1 MPITSMTGFAR
12 VEGSWQDIRWTW
24 ELKSVNS
31 KGLDVR
37 YRLPSGLEAH
47 DRAVKSIVAGGLARG
62 NVNCQLSME
71 SGDAGVQLVVNER
84 ALDSAVVAAKRSA
97 EKYGLELPKIADLMA
112 LRGVVDV
119 QDSELSEED
128 RQDRDS
134 AILETLKQAVEALA
148 KDRGREGEQLYT
160 ALRQRVDEIDL
171 LTRRAEQDVS
181 GQVGAIRAK
190 LSAQIAEA
198 LGDTGI
204 TIEQERLAQETAV
217 LALKADVSEET
228 DRLHAHVLAARDLL
242 DADEPVGRK
251 FDFLAQEFG
260 REANTLASKAASN
273 ELSAIALELKVVIDQ
288 MREQIQNVE

>member
-148 KDRGREGEQLYT
+148 KDRGREGEHLYT

-181 GQVGAIRAK
+181 GQVDAIRAK

>member
-1 MPITSMTGFAR
+1 MTGFAR
-12 VEGSWQDIRWTW
+12 VEGSWQNIRWTW

-148 KDRGREGEQLYT
+148 KDRGREGEHLYT

-181 GQVGAIRAK
+181 GQVDAIRAK

>member
-1 MPITSMTGFAR
+1 MTGFAR

-273 ELSAIALELKVVIDQ
+273 ELSAIALELKVAIDQ

>member
-181 GQVGAIRAK
+181 GQVDAIRAK

>member
-1 MPITSMTGFAR
+1 LPITSMTGFAR

>member
-1 MPITSMTGFAR
+1 MTGFAR

>member
-12 VEGSWQDIRWTW
+12 IEGSWQDVRWTW

-37 YRLPSGLEAH
+37 YRLPSGLDAH
-47 DRAVKSIVAGGLARG
+47 DRSVKKIVSEGLARG

-71 SGDAGVQLVVNER
+71 YGEAGVQLVVNEG
-84 ALDSAVVAAKRSA
+84 ALDSVVDAAKRSA
-97 EKYGLELPKIADLMA
+97 EKYGLEPPEIAGLMA
-112 LRGVVDV
+112 LRGIVDV

-128 RQDRDS
+128 RQARDS
-134 AILETLKQAVEALA
+134 AILESLKQAVKALVE
-148 KDRGREGEQLYT
+148 DRDREGAQLHS
-160 ALRQRVDEIDL
+160 ALQQRVDEIAA
-171 LTRRAEQDVS
+171 LTRGAEQDAA
-181 GQVGAIRAK
+181 GQLSAIQAK
-190 LSAQIAEA
+190 LAAQVTEA
-198 LGDTGI
+198 LGDAGI

-228 DRLHAHVLAARDLL
+228 DRLHAHVLAARELL

-273 ELSAIALELKVVIDQ
+273 DLSAVALDLKVVIDQ

>member
-148 KDRGREGEQLYT
+148 KDRGREGEHLYT

>member
-97 EKYGLELPKIADLMA
+97 EKYGLELPKIADLVA

-148 KDRGREGEQLYT
+148 KDRGREGEHLYT

-181 GQVGAIRAK
+181 GQVDAIRAK

>member
-1 MPITSMTGFAR
+1 LPITSMTGFAR

-181 GQVGAIRAK
+181 GQVDAIRAK

>member
-273 ELSAIALELKVVIDQ
+273 ELSAIALELKVAIDQ

>member
-1 MPITSMTGFAR
+1 MTGFAR

-148 KDRGREGEQLYT
+148 KDRGREGEHLYT

-181 GQVGAIRAK
+181 GQVDAIRAK

>member
-97 EKYGLELPKIADLMA
+97 EKYGLELPKIADLVA

>member
-1 MPITSMTGFAR
+1 LPITSMTGFAR

-273 ELSAIALELKVVIDQ
+273 ELSAIALELKVAIDQ

>member
-1 MPITSMTGFAR
+1 LPITSMTGFAR

-148 KDRGREGEQLYT
+148 KDRGREGEHLYT

-181 GQVGAIRAK
+181 GQVDAIRAK

>member
-1 MPITSMTGFAR
+1 MTGFAR

-148 KDRGREGEQLYT
+148 KDRGREGEHLYT

>member
-1 MPITSMTGFAR
+1 LPITSMTGFAR
-12 VEGSWQDIRWTW
+12 VEGSWQNIRWTW

-148 KDRGREGEQLYT
+148 KDRGREGEHLYT

-181 GQVGAIRAK
+181 GQVDAIRAK

>member
-12 VEGSWQDIRWTW
+12 VQGSWQDIRWTW